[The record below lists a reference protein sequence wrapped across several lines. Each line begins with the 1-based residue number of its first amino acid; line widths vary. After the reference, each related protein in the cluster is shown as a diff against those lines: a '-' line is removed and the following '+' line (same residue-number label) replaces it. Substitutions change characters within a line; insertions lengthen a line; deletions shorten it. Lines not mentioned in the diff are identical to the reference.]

1 MKYRLQDLIDMEHFQ
16 SLQDRLNEIY
26 SFPSAIIDNDGN
38 ILTATAW
45 QDICTKFHRKN
56 KDSKRHC
63 IQSDQYILSHI
74 HEANPTVSYRCPHG
88 MVDNATPIIID
99 GIHYGNFFTGQFFLE
114 EPDMN
119 FFRAQARKYGF
130 EEEAYLK
137 AVKKVPI
144 WKKEQLDNYLF
155 FIRGLIAIISESG
168 LKRLKE
174 IEIQK
179 QMEESEERH
188 RSIIQ
193 TAMDGFCLTDIKGQ
207 LLEVNESYC
216 RMSGYCEDELLTMCI
231 ADLEANESRQTAA
244 EHMKKVVSQGSDL
257 FESKHRRKDGTV
269 YDVEV
274 SVQFR
279 NEKGGRCVSFLRN
292 ITDRKLAEASLRE
305 SEKKFRLVFDN
316 ASDPIFILNA
326 HGRMLEVNS
335 LACERLGYTHS
346 ELMSMTLDKIDTPE
360 EARHIPERVSRLME
374 FGQII
379 FETVHQ
385 RRDGFPIPTEVSARR
400 ITWDDQPAVISICRD
415 ISERKRAMETLQK
428 SEKKFQAVFNHAP
441 VGVMLLDSQSVVLDC
456 NQHLITTYGAQRD
469 KYIGMNLLEN
479 MPEGPTRQYLLKALS
494 SDTGVQFYE
503 GLGTKVLDGK
513 IPYIIVVSEKIE
525 PDLLVVVIMDITERK
540 LMEVALRESEDK
552 FRSLIETTD
561 TGYVILD
568 DQGLVLDANLKYVH
582 LAGRQHF
589 EKVIGHSVL
598 EWTAPHDCKRNATE
612 VRKCIEQGYVR
623 NLEIDYVH
631 SGGQVIPIEINATVL
646 NTAGTIRIVTL
657 CRDIIERKRAEE
669 QLKESEDKFSLTF
682 KCSPDAV
689 NINRLEDGLCVDIN
703 EGFTRAIGYT
713 RDDVIGKTSLELNI
727 WQDPADRRRLVQGLR
742 EKGYYENLEAQFRK
756 KDGSL
761 ITGLMSARVVSL
773 KGVPHIISI
782 TRDITEHKKHE
793 NEMLKIEKLESLGV
807 LAGGIAHDFN
817 NILTGIM
824 GNISFAKI
832 FLDSA
837 HESYKPLA
845 EAERATVRA
854 GELAHQ
860 LLTFARGGEPVKK
873 VVSPQRLVNEALSF
887 VLRGSNVKGT
897 INIPDSIH
905 AFEAD
910 EGQISQVF
918 RNIIINATQA
928 MPEGGVVIVTAQ
940 NVVLENNNAFELP
953 PGPYIRLTFADQGCG
968 ISGDNLKR
976 IFDPYFTTKSD
987 GIGLGLSSVHSIV
1000 NRHGGH
1006 IGVDSTVNK
1015 GTIITLHL
1023 PSIGKVFTEYR
1034 EDTVE
1039 QAPVEYKGGSILV
1052 MDDDEMIRAVASSM
1066 LTHLGY
1072 EVTICAGG
1080 EEAVEL
1086 YKTSVES
1093 GAPFEMAILD
1103 LTIPGGLGGKQAAE
1117 QILSFYPK
1125 ACLVVSSGYSND
1137 PIMSNY
1143 REHGFSG
1150 AIAKPYNIHKFKEVL
1165 GVLLNR

>member
-16 SLQDRLNEIY
+16 NLQDRLNEIY

-45 QDICTKFHRKN
+45 QDICAQFHRKN
-56 KDSKRHC
+56 KDSERLC
-63 IQSDQYILSHI
+63 MQSDQYILSHI
-74 HEANPTVSYRCPHG
+74 HEANPAVSYRCPHG

-119 FFRAQARKYGF
+119 FFRAQAQKYGF

-144 WKKEQLDNYLF
+144 WKKEQLNNYLF
-155 FIRGLIAIISESG
+155 FIKGLIAVISESG

-174 IEIQK
+174 IEFQK
-179 QMEESEERH
+179 QIEESEERH

-193 TAMDGFCLTDIKGQ
+193 TAMDGFYLSDIKGQ

-231 ADLEANESRQTAA
+231 ADLEANERSKTVA

-269 YDVEV
+269 YEVEV
-274 SVQFR
+274 SVHFR
-279 NEKGGRCVSFLRN
+279 NEKGGRCVSFLRD
-292 ITDRKLAEASLRE
+292 ITDRKQAEASLRE
-305 SEKKFRLVFDN
+305 SERKFRQVFDN
-316 ASDPIFILNA
+316 ANDAIFILNRQ
-326 HGRMLEVNS
+326 GRMLEVNL

-346 ELMSMTLDKIDTPE
+346 ELMSLTLDQIDTPE
-360 EARHIPERVSRLME
+360 EVQLIPERMSRLME
-374 FGQII
+374 FGQIV

-385 RRDGFPIPTEVSARR
+385 RKDGFLIPTEVSARK
-400 ITWDDQPAVISICRD
+400 ITWADQPAVISICRD
-415 ISERKRAMETLQK
+415 ISDRKRAEQILVE
-428 SEKKFQAVFNHAP
+428 SEKKFQAVFKHAP
-441 VGVMLLDSQSVVLDC
+441 VAVMLLDSQGVVLDC
-456 NQHLITTYGAQRD
+456 NQHLINMYGAEREE
-469 KYIGMNLLEN
+469 YIGVNLLEK
-479 MPEGPTRQYLLKALS
+479 MPEGPTRQYLVKAVS
-494 SDTGVQFYE
+494 SDAGVQYYE
-503 GLGTKVLDGK
+503 GLGDKVINGK
-513 IPYIIVVSEKIE
+513 RPYIFVISEKIAH
-525 PDLLVVVIMDITERK
+525 DLLVVIIIDITARR
-540 LMEVALRESEDK
+540 LMEDALRESENK

-582 LAGRQHF
+582 LAGRQQLD
-589 EKVIGHSVL
+589 KVIGYSVL
-598 EWTAPHDCKRNATE
+598 EWTAPHDLKRNATE
-612 VRKCIEQGYVR
+612 VRKCVEQGYVR

-631 SGGQVIPIEINATVL
+631 PGGQVIPVEINATVL
-646 NTAGTIRIVTL
+646 NTAGTIRVVTL
-657 CRDIIERKRAEE
+657 CRDITERKRAEE

-682 KCSPDAV
+682 KSSPDAV

-703 EGFTRAIGYT
+703 EGFTRATGYT

-742 EKGYYENLEAQFRK
+742 EKGYFENLEAQFRK
-756 KDGSL
+756 KDGTL
-761 ITGLMSARVVSL
+761 ITGLMSARVISL

-782 TRDITEHKKHE
+782 ARDITEHKKHE

-837 HESYKPLA
+837 HESYKSLA

-873 VVSPQRLVNEALSF
+873 VVSPQRLVSEALSF
-887 VLRGSNVKGT
+887 VLHGSNVKGT
-897 INIPDSIH
+897 IDIPDSVH

-910 EGQISQVF
+910 EGQKSQVF
-918 RNIIINATQA
+918 RNIIINAMQA
-928 MPEGGVVIVTAQ
+928 MPEGGVLTVNAQ
-940 NVVLENNNAFELP
+940 NIVLDNNNAFELP

-968 ISGDNLKR
+968 ISDDTLKR
-976 IFDPYFTTKSD
+976 IFDPYFTTKSA

-1000 NRHGGH
+1000 KRHGGH
-1006 IGVDSTVNK
+1006 TGVDSAVNK
-1015 GTIITLHL
+1015 GTIFTIHL
-1023 PSIGKVFTEYR
+1023 PSIGKVFTEYQ
-1034 EDTVE
+1034 EDATV
-1039 QAPVEYKGGSILV
+1039 QATVEYKGGSILV
-1052 MDDDEMIRAVASSM
+1052 MDDDEMIRDVASSM

-1072 EVTICAGG
+1072 EVTICASG
-1080 EEAVEL
+1080 EEAVDL

-1093 GAPFEMAILD
+1093 GAPFVLAIMD

-1137 PIMSNY
+1137 PVMSSY
-1143 REHGFSG
+1143 REHGFRG
-1150 AIAKPYNIHKFKEVL
+1150 AIAKPYNIHKFEEVL
-1165 GVLLNR
+1165 GELLNR